1 MLAVPSRGHDSW
13 DSSWFS
19 LSIHKYKP
27 LEWRV
32 VETYSA
38 LRSVS
43 FLWKRAIYLTDKEL
57 VHVLIY
63 CWQKMVNTRCF
74 QKMPPLPPS
83 STLYLISHML
93 FLYTFHAAL
102 LGSERATMANQVKK
116 SANQIKMCML
126 LLYYFYVTSRVG
138 KILTCIGLPCG

>member
-1 MLAVPSRGHDSW
+1 MTPETAHD
-13 DSSWFS
+13 F
-19 LSIHKYKP
+19 LLPIHKYKL
-27 LEWRV
+27 LELRV

-43 FLWKRAIYLTDKEL
+43 FFWKHAIYLTDKEL

-83 STLYLISHML
+83 STLYLINRML
-93 FLYTFHAAL
+93 FPYTFHAAL
-102 LGSERATMANQVKK
+102 LGSEHATMANQVKK
-116 SANQIKMCML
+116 SANQIKMCMCPA
-126 LLYYFYVTSRVG
+126 YFYSG
-138 KILTCIGLPCG
+138 